1 MKIEFED
8 EYAVL
13 GLALV
18 LLFLL
23 LRMFCDV

>member
-23 LRMFCDV
+23 LRMSCDV